1 LKGVSG
7 NVRGNAPNR
16 PARKQ
21 KPLGNGS
28 DALPIASLA
37 TGCCTLVQPDRLGL
51 LSMLQRCSRAIALAV
66 MVAALSMA
74 QEACTVLPLACSG
87 TPTTSDDAVA
97 KPVSMGIVI
106 DLKAG
111 KIDGFFRQFRAEIST
126 NQTKWVF
133 TSIVEEPRGAR
144 LSGSV
149 DRTTG
154 DLEA

>member
-1 LKGVSG
+1 MVS
-7 NVRGNAPNR
+7 
-16 PARKQ
+16 
-21 KPLGNGS
+21 L
-28 DALPIASLA
+28 
-37 TGCCTLVQPDRLGL
+37 
-51 LSMLQRCSRAIALAV
+51 MLRHQSIIALAV
-66 MVAALSMA
+66 MLADLSPA
-74 QEACTVLPLACSG
+74 QAEDTVLTLACNG
-87 TPTTSDDAVA
+87 TTTTSDDAFA

-133 TSIVEEPRGAR
+133 TSIVEETGDAR

-154 DLEA
+154 DLKARILFRQWFTNYALKCGRW

>member
-1 LKGVSG
+1 MVS
-7 NVRGNAPNR
+7 
-16 PARKQ
+16 
-21 KPLGNGS
+21 L
-28 DALPIASLA
+28 
-37 TGCCTLVQPDRLGL
+37 
-51 LSMLQRCSRAIALAV
+51 MLRHQCIIALAV
-66 MVAALSMA
+66 TLAGLSPA
-74 QEACTVLPLACSG
+74 QAEDTVLTLACNG
-87 TPTTSDDAVA
+87 TTTTTDDAVA

-133 TSIVEEPRGAR
+133 TSVVEESGDAR

-154 DLEA
+154 DLKARILFRQWFTNYALKCGRW

>member
-1 LKGVSG
+1 VVS
-7 NVRGNAPNR
+7 
-16 PARKQ
+16 
-21 KPLGNGS
+21 L
-28 DALPIASLA
+28 
-37 TGCCTLVQPDRLGL
+37 
-51 LSMLQRCSRAIALAV
+51 MLRHQCIIALAV
-66 MVAALSMA
+66 TLAGLSPA
-74 QEACTVLPLACSG
+74 QAEDTVLTLACNG
-87 TPTTSDDAVA
+87 TTITTDDAVA

-133 TSIVEEPRGAR
+133 TSVVEESGDAR

-154 DLEA
+154 DLKARILFRQWFTDYALKCGRW

>member
-1 LKGVSG
+1 MTARTLLVVS
-7 NVRGNAPNR
+7 
-16 PARKQ
+16 
-21 KPLGNGS
+21 L
-28 DALPIASLA
+28 
-37 TGCCTLVQPDRLGL
+37 
-51 LSMLQRCSRAIALAV
+51 MLRHQCIIALAV
-66 MVAALSMA
+66 TLAGLSPA
-74 QEACTVLPLACSG
+74 QAEDTVLTLACNG
-87 TPTTSDDAVA
+87 TTTTTDDAVA

-133 TSIVEEPRGAR
+133 TSVVEESGDAR

-154 DLEA
+154 DLKARILFRQWFTDYALKCGRW

>member
-1 LKGVSG
+1 MVS
-7 NVRGNAPNR
+7 
-16 PARKQ
+16 
-21 KPLGNGS
+21 L
-28 DALPIASLA
+28 
-37 TGCCTLVQPDRLGL
+37 
-51 LSMLQRCSRAIALAV
+51 MLRHQCIIALAV
-66 MVAALSMA
+66 TLAGLSPA
-74 QEACTVLPLACSG
+74 QAEDTVLTLACNG
-87 TPTTSDDAVA
+87 TTTTTDDAVA

-133 TSIVEEPRGAR
+133 TSVVEESGDAR

-154 DLEA
+154 ELKARILFRQWFTDYALKCGRW

>member
-1 LKGVSG
+1 MVS
-7 NVRGNAPNR
+7 
-16 PARKQ
+16 
-21 KPLGNGS
+21 L
-28 DALPIASLA
+28 
-37 TGCCTLVQPDRLGL
+37 
-51 LSMLQRCSRAIALAV
+51 MLRHQSIIALAV
-66 MVAALSMA
+66 MLADLSPA
-74 QEACTVLPLACSG
+74 QAEDTVLTLACNG
-87 TPTTSDDAVA
+87 TTTTTDDAVA

-133 TSIVEEPRGAR
+133 TSIVEETGDAR

-154 DLEA
+154 DLKARILFRQWFTDYALKCGRW

>member
-1 LKGVSG
+1 MVS
-7 NVRGNAPNR
+7 
-16 PARKQ
+16 
-21 KPLGNGS
+21 L
-28 DALPIASLA
+28 
-37 TGCCTLVQPDRLGL
+37 
-51 LSMLQRCSRAIALAV
+51 MLRHQCIIALAV
-66 MVAALSMA
+66 TLAGLSPA
-74 QEACTVLPLACSG
+74 QAEDTVLTLACNG
-87 TPTTSDDAVA
+87 TTTTSDDAFA

-133 TSIVEEPRGAR
+133 TSIVEETGDAR

-154 DLEA
+154 DLKARILFRQWFTDYALKCGRW

>member
-1 LKGVSG
+1 M
-7 NVRGNAPNR
+7 
-16 PARKQ
+16 
-21 KPLGNGS
+21 
-28 DALPIASLA
+28 SL
-37 TGCCTLVQPDRLGL
+37 
-51 LSMLQRCSRAIALAV
+51 MLRHQCIIALAV
-66 MVAALSMA
+66 TLAGLSPA
-74 QEACTVLPLACSG
+74 QAEDTVLTLACNG
-87 TPTTSDDAVA
+87 TTTTTDDAVA

-133 TSIVEEPRGAR
+133 TSVVEESGDAR

-154 DLEA
+154 DLKARILFRQWFTDYALKCGRW

>member
-1 LKGVSG
+1 MVS
-7 NVRGNAPNR
+7 
-16 PARKQ
+16 
-21 KPLGNGS
+21 L
-28 DALPIASLA
+28 
-37 TGCCTLVQPDRLGL
+37 
-51 LSMLQRCSRAIALAV
+51 MLRHQCIIALAV
-66 MVAALSMA
+66 TLAGLSPA
-74 QEACTVLPLACSG
+74 QAEDTVLTLACNG
-87 TPTTSDDAVA
+87 TTITTDDAVA

-133 TSIVEEPRGAR
+133 TSVVEESGDAR

-154 DLEA
+154 DLKARILFRQWFTNYALKCGRW

>member
-1 LKGVSG
+1 VVS
-7 NVRGNAPNR
+7 
-16 PARKQ
+16 
-21 KPLGNGS
+21 L
-28 DALPIASLA
+28 
-37 TGCCTLVQPDRLGL
+37 
-51 LSMLQRCSRAIALAV
+51 MLRHQSIIALAV
-66 MVAALSMA
+66 MLADLSPA
-74 QEACTVLPLACSG
+74 QAEDTVLTLACNG
-87 TPTTSDDAVA
+87 TTTTSDDAFA

-133 TSIVEEPRGAR
+133 TSIVEETGDAR

-154 DLEA
+154 DLKARILFRQWFTNYALKCGRW

>member
-1 LKGVSG
+1 
-7 NVRGNAPNR
+7 
-16 PARKQ
+16 
-21 KPLGNGS
+21 
-28 DALPIASLA
+28 
-37 TGCCTLVQPDRLGL
+37 
-51 LSMLQRCSRAIALAV
+51 MLRHQCIIALAV
-66 MVAALSMA
+66 TLAGLSPA
-74 QEACTVLPLACSG
+74 QAEDTVLTLACNG
-87 TPTTSDDAVA
+87 TTTTSDDAFA

-133 TSIVEEPRGAR
+133 TSVVEESGDAR

-154 DLEA
+154 DLKARILFRQWFTDYALKCGRW

>member
-1 LKGVSG
+1 VVS
-7 NVRGNAPNR
+7 
-16 PARKQ
+16 
-21 KPLGNGS
+21 L
-28 DALPIASLA
+28 
-37 TGCCTLVQPDRLGL
+37 
-51 LSMLQRCSRAIALAV
+51 MLRHQCIIALAV
-66 MVAALSMA
+66 TLAGLSPA
-74 QEACTVLPLACSG
+74 QAEDTVLTLACNG
-87 TPTTSDDAVA
+87 TTTTTDDAVA

-133 TSIVEEPRGAR
+133 TSVVEESGDAR

-154 DLEA
+154 DLKARILFRQWFTDYALKCGRW

>member
-1 LKGVSG
+1 MVS
-7 NVRGNAPNR
+7 
-16 PARKQ
+16 
-21 KPLGNGS
+21 L
-28 DALPIASLA
+28 
-37 TGCCTLVQPDRLGL
+37 
-51 LSMLQRCSRAIALAV
+51 MLRHQCIIALAV
-66 MVAALSMA
+66 TLAGLSPA
-74 QEACTVLPLACSG
+74 QAEDTVLTLACNG
-87 TPTTSDDAVA
+87 TTTTSDDAFA

-133 TSIVEEPRGAR
+133 TSIVEETGDAR

-154 DLEA
+154 DLKARILFRQWFTNYALKCGRW

>member
-1 LKGVSG
+1 MVS
-7 NVRGNAPNR
+7 
-16 PARKQ
+16 
-21 KPLGNGS
+21 L
-28 DALPIASLA
+28 
-37 TGCCTLVQPDRLGL
+37 
-51 LSMLQRCSRAIALAV
+51 MLRHQCIIALAV
-66 MVAALSMA
+66 TLAGLSPA
-74 QEACTVLPLACSG
+74 QAEDTVLTLACNG
-87 TPTTSDDAVA
+87 TTTTTDDAVA

-133 TSIVEEPRGAR
+133 TSVVEESGDAR

-154 DLEA
+154 DLKARILFRQWFTDYALKCGRW